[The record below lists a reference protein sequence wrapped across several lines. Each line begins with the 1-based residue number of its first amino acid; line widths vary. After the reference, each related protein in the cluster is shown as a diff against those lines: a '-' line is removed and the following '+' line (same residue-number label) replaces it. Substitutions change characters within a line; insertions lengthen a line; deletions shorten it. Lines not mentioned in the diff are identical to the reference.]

1 MPVSKFRDFLFEVIV
16 DNEILH
22 RFGTSHEF
30 WKNYSARNKSLKKK
44 LGYISIE
51 NIDYPC
57 MVTVTVNPKEYF
69 EGLKSENINKKHKGL
84 RKSALGMEFEDHAK
98 RINSIREI
106 ETFGQLSP
114 ENKFSIKNNEMILQ
128 EIEKSKFA
136 QINDK
141 RYYFSDEIV
150 SLPFSYPY
158 LHETVKFKRDKKQK
172 SEVFLQQEKHKLI
185 QMEKF
190 GVEKN
195 NRNSIYRGIWEQKLT
210 FFHLGSQK

>member
-1 MPVSKFRDFLFEVIV
+1 
-16 DNEILH
+16 
-22 RFGTSHEF
+22 
-30 WKNYSARNKSLKKK
+30 
-44 LGYISIE
+44 
-51 NIDYPC
+51 

-84 RKSALGMEFEDHAK
+84 RKGALGMEFEDHAK

-114 ENKFSIKNNEMILQ
+114 ENKFSIQNNEMILQ

-158 LHETVKFKRDKKQK
+158 SHETVKFKRDKKQK

-195 NRNSIYRGIWEQKLT
+195 NRNSIYRGTLEQKLT
-210 FFHLGSQK
+210 FFHLGS